1 MRIAVIN
8 RDRCQPKKCSKECEY
23 FCPPVR
29 TGDET
34 IVFVD
39 NKPVIVE
46 NLCVGCGICVR
57 KCPFGAITITNLP
70 EELEDPV
77 HRYGQ
82 NGFALYGLPVP
93 MTGKV
98 TGLLG
103 SNGIGKSTA
112 VSILSGILKPNLGKN
127 ATWDEVLARFA
138 GSALGDYLRAVAEK
152 GVKTSYKPQYVDRIP
167 KSYSGPVL
175 GLLEK
180 TMSAVL

>member
-1 MRIAVIN
+1 MRIAIIN
-8 RDRCQPKKCSKECEY
+8 RDRCQPRKCSKECEY

-34 IVFVD
+34 IVFAD
-39 NKPVIVE
+39 GKPLITE

-70 EELEDPV
+70 EEMEDPV

-93 MTGKV
+93 IEGRV

-103 SNGIGKSTA
+103 PNGIGKSTA
-112 VSILSGILKPNLGKN
+112 ISILSGILRPNLEK
-127 ATWDEVLARFA
+127 RPA
-138 GSALGDYLRAVAEK
+138 GRYPTEILWLHPGRLSEK
-152 GVKTSYKPQYVDRIP
+152 GD
-167 KSYSGPVL
+167 G
-175 GLLEK
+175 
-180 TMSAVL
+180 